1 MLSNSNKM
9 QTPESSYWY
18 ALRVKARSEKW
29 VQDRLEK
36 LGIFSYVPI
45 NEYTRMYARK
55 IRKVAKP
62 LITGYVF
69 VFSNQKRFSDIF
81 QIPYTGKFISE
92 FGIPAV
98 IPVSEID
105 LLKRITGEVI
115 GQFELSDSY
124 TVGDM
129 VEVISGNLAGIKAR
143 VLDIKGKKRIIVSL
157 DSIAMGLE
165 IHVDPS
171 HVQKVLT

>member
-69 VFSNQKRFSDIF
+69 VFSNQKRFSEIF

-129 VEVISGNLAGIKAR
+129 VEVIWEILQGLRHEFWILKE
-143 VLDIKGKKRIIVSL
+143 KREL
-157 DSIAMGLE
+157 L
-165 IHVDPS
+165 S
-171 HVQKVLT
+171 HWTLLQWV